1 MRSLSTLLLFCLLCP
16 WSYADQRSEV
26 EAFQLENGM
35 GVLLKPTEQHRHVS
49 IRLVVGVGFA
59 DFSCREKQ
67 LPHLLEH
74 LFFSGLDGGD
84 EADLEARMQALGGQ
98 WNAYTSEGDTTFV
111 IEAPAATQRQVLDLL
126 LDTITRTELD
136 EPRIAAAKR

>member
-49 IRLVVGVGFA
+49 IRLVVG
-59 DFSCREKQ
+59 
-67 LPHLLEH
+67 
-74 LFFSGLDGGD
+74 
-84 EADLEARMQALGGQ
+84 
-98 WNAYTSEGDTTFV
+98 
-111 IEAPAATQRQVLDLL
+111 
-126 LDTITRTELD
+126 
-136 EPRIAAAKR
+136 

>member
-35 GVLLKPTEQHRHVS
+35 GVLLKLTEQRRHVS

-59 DFSCREKQ
+59 DSRAVK
-67 LPHLLEH
+67 
-74 LFFSGLDGGD
+74 
-84 EADLEARMQALGGQ
+84 AAA
-98 WNAYTSEGDTTFV
+98 
-111 IEAPAATQRQVLDLL
+111 APARAPVLQRPG
-126 LDTITRTELD
+126 R
-136 EPRIAAAKR
+136 RR

>member
-1 MRSLSTLLLFCLLCP
+1 
-16 WSYADQRSEV
+16 
-26 EAFQLENGM
+26 M

-98 WNAYTSEGDTTFV
+98 WNAYTSEGDTTSSSRHL
-111 IEAPAATQRQVLDLL
+111 PPPSGRS
-126 LDTITRTELD
+126 
-136 EPRIAAAKR
+136 

>member
-1 MRSLSTLLLFCLLCP
+1 P

-67 LPHLLEH
+67 LPHRRQHRSL
-74 LFFSGLDGGD
+74 SRLDGGD
-84 EADLEARMQALGGQ
+84 EADLEARMQALGRQ
-98 WNAYTSEGDTTFV
+98 WGAY
-111 IEAPAATQRQVLDLL
+111 
-126 LDTITRTELD
+126 
-136 EPRIAAAKR
+136 